1 MKNFS
6 FPVKP
11 GGLGIVSVLTGY
23 LRFIFRMAC
32 GFSATGVGGSVL
44 AWKPRLP

>member
-11 GGLGIVSVLTGY
+11 GGLGIVTVLTGY
-23 LRFIFRMAC
+23 LWFIFPMGC
-32 GFSATGVGGSVL
+32 GFSATGVG
-44 AWKPRLP
+44 